1 MKKRK
6 QVLNRTFAALFSA
19 AVVLPALNVQ
29 AMESDAQP
37 ETTVPEIMAEGEVNA
52 YSLAPT
58 EEYDA
63 TVIAGV
69 DVTVKCENP
78 AEDGSICAAIY
89 DGEYAKAAVEYGKSW
104 EDLSTLLNVNP
115 EDAAEGKFDVMDL
128 SEGEDEFTLTYKSAD
143 LSEVTVLAAAGDF
156 AVTEVK
162 YVDEAGNEV
171 TPLTADA
178 EEAAEPEDNEAA
190 GIDNGSADYEIATYA
205 AEGADI
211 TGDEF
216 GKDGSIYALAPSE
229 NADKITGVT
238 VTVQCVK
245 FFDHMGDNS
254 CCVALYDGKKAIQAT
269 GTGAILN
276 QVQAILGIVPT
287 EGSGDTFTL
296 SYDSSDLSNVAVV
309 AASGDF
315 KVVKVDYKYAEGA
328 DPNATGGTDNQSANG
343 AAGSTGTNGTQT
355 SNGTSTASGPKT
367 GDVSESLI
375 YGTLALMAAVAVR
388 TAYKKKEN
396 I

>member
-178 EEAAEPEDNEAA
+178 EEAAEPED
-190 GIDNGSADYEIATYA
+190 
-205 AEGADI
+205 ADI

-216 GKDGSIYALAPSE
+216 GKDGGIYALAPSE

-296 SYDSSDLSNVAVV
+296 SYDSSNVAVV